1 MEDNSINQKL
11 VLNILEKWGY
21 RADAVANGQEA
32 LQALEMA
39 PYDLVLMDIQMP
51 IMDGLEAT
59 RIIRDQNSW
68 VLDHEI
74 PIIAMTAHAMQ
85 GDREQCL
92 YSGMN
97 DYITKPVE
105 PKELL
110 EALIRQTTG
119 KDQPGN

>member
-1 MEDNSINQKL
+1 VEDNSINQKL

-32 LQALEMA
+32 LQALETA
-39 PYDLVLMDIQMP
+39 PYDIVLMDIQMP
-51 IMDGLEAT
+51 VMDGLEAT
-59 RIIRDQNSW
+59 RIIRNQNTR

-97 DYITKPVE
+97 DYVTKPVE
-105 PKELL
+105 PKELPD
-110 EALIRQTTG
+110 ALIRPTTG
-119 KDQPGN
+119 KNLPGN